1 LSDWRAR
8 RNIHAPS
15 KFEQCPSTD
24 QEQAREQPSE
34 RPRSRVPADDIAL
47 RREVDKAL
55 QDLPGNLPEPDVL
68 AALASA
74 LRPWYRAIQIRVR
87 EDLAGYD
94 DDPTRVWYIYR
105 DGRIRRRN
113 EELEHLY
120 GAMAGARDTIR
131 SSERVLEE
139 SRTITRGAGYRDRL
153 AGPPERS
160 VDAPTARETVVA
172 GETTHRA

>member
-1 LSDWRAR
+1 VNHRQ
-8 RNIHAPS
+8 NV
-15 KFEQCPSTD
+15 
-24 QEQAREQPSE
+24 
-34 RPRSRVPADDIAL
+34 RVLVFPADDVAL

-55 QDLPGNLPEPDVL
+55 QDLPENLPEPDVL

-74 LRPWYRAIQIRVR
+74 LKRWYRAIQIRVR

-113 EELEHLY
+113 EALEGLY

-139 SRTITRGAGYRDRL
+139 TRSIARRAGYRDPL
-153 AGPPERS
+153 ADPEQRS
-160 VDAPTARETVVA
+160 PETETPGETVAA
-172 GETTHRA
+172 GESLRRR

>member
-1 LSDWRAR
+1 MNVRQ
-8 RNIHAPS
+8 NV
-15 KFEQCPSTD
+15 
-24 QEQAREQPSE
+24 
-34 RPRSRVPADDIAL
+34 RVLVFPADDVAL

-74 LRPWYRAIQIRVR
+74 LKPWYRAIQIRVR

-113 EELEHLY
+113 EQLEQLY
-120 GAMAGARDTIR
+120 GALAGARDTVR
-131 SSERVLEE
+131 SSQRVLEE
-139 SRTITRGAGYRDRL
+139 TRSVARRAGYRDPL
-153 AGPPERS
+153 ADAGEDP
-160 VDAPTARETVVA
+160 VDASTPRVTVPA
-172 GETTHRA
+172 ESSRRG